1 MRGAGSVRGPYL
13 EETDMRR
20 TSYKL
25 ALPAVAAAGMLMF
38 PGALPASASATTSS
52 SASSAA
58 ALTLTGGSCE
68 GLARRFLCSVAFTGA
83 VAPVSVRWF
92 VDGFHVPA
100 YDNRTF
106 VGIGCQPTFR
116 YDIRAVISDST
127 GASVEFRSSPVCRS
141 GNP

>member
-1 MRGAGSVRGPYL
+1 
-13 EETDMRR
+13 MRR

-25 ALPAVAAAGMLMF
+25 TLPAVAAAAMLMF
-38 PGALPASASATTSS
+38 PGALPASASSTSS
-52 SASSAA
+52 TSAGSAAAASA

-68 GLARRFLCSVAFTGA
+68 GLARRFLCSVAFSGA

-92 VDGFHVPA
+92 VDGSHVPA

-116 YDIRAVISDST
+116 YDIRAVISDGT
-127 GASVEFRSSPVCRS
+127 GASVEFRSNPVCRS